1 MDKPMAEPSN
11 EIIKMIF
18 RPSESLNEVDIR
30 PPKICTTA
38 MTMDDTCGSN
48 VVFDSWNTKLA

>member
-1 MDKPMAEPSN
+1 MNKPMAEPSN

-48 VVFDSWNTKLA
+48 VVFDS